1 RLVQGLGLA
10 TCSVTVQASLR
21 DVLQGTALMSY
32 FVTLGAVLAWSP
44 AVGPLG
50 GQWLA
55 DLGGHPA
62 VFATLAGLPASLAAP
77 GGPARPGT
85 RPLPAGAAPAPPP
98 GDLPPGPAARARP
111 ERRPAGGGAP

>member
-1 RLVQGLGLA
+1 A

-21 DVLQGTALMSY
+21 DVLQGPALMSY

-62 VFATLAGLPASLAAP
+62 VFATLAVLLASLAALVV
-77 GGPARPGT
+77 PAW
-85 RPLPAGAAPAPPP
+85 
-98 GDLPPGPAARARP
+98 P
-111 ERRPAGGGAP
+111 ET